1 MDKSTQHS
9 FSSVISINPYNNTY
23 FSGMSNILDEAFTPS
38 YVQNQFVI
46 SFLNTHSFIN
56 AKIEISKNIPQED
69 LTDAIFNKVYDE
81 LALDQ
86 AVEYQIQFIETFNTL
101 DLENRY
107 FNVFIVDPLII
118 TQTYQDAID
127 KLKYIDIIIPSPLLL
142 KSLYTKNLIQNNG
155 VHCFIYIQENDA
167 FVTIYHDKE
176 FVYAKSIKFSLKQM
190 HERFCELYGE
200 RVEYQDFI
208 NFISTQ
214 SLKETQSSYKSFVI
228 KLYKE
233 LFVNINDILTYLK
246 RAFDLEKIEHLYIGM
261 KIPSLTKLD
270 EMIESELNIK
280 ASDFAFDYGFQSNS
294 EHIEQMHA
302 LMHVYATLSPHE
314 RYESNFSTF
323 HRPPKFIKRESGKLI
338 MAVAAS
344 FAIAFAYP
352 ITYWVLSY
360 AQELQLNLLQ
370 QEYVDVHNIKIS
382 RETTIKNKEADKE
395 KALALLKK
403 EKDEYTDKKN
413 TLIKIHDVKVNYPM
427 KAQLISTLTKDLND
441 YDVQLETLN
450 YNEKESIKTLT
461 LNLVAEDDKKIT
473 KLVEHLTNMHQGV
486 FKFSLNYISYK
497 DDTKKYFSALK
508 VELL

>member
-23 FSGMSNILDEAFTPS
+23 FSGTSDVLNEALSPS
-38 YVQNQFVI
+38 YIKNQFVL

-118 TQTYQDAID
+118 
-127 KLKYIDIIIPSPLLL
+127 IPSPLLL
-142 KSLYTKNLIQNNG
+142 KSLYTKNLIQNSG

-214 SLKETQSSYKSFVI
+214 NLKETQSNYKSFII

-233 LFVNINDILTYLK
+233 LFANINDILTYLK
-246 RAFDLEKIEHLYIGM
+246 R
-261 KIPSLTKLD
+261 
-270 EMIESELNIK
+270 
-280 ASDFAFDYGFQSNS
+280 
-294 EHIEQMHA
+294 
-302 LMHVYATLSPHE
+302 
-314 RYESNFSTF
+314 
-323 HRPPKFIKRESGKLI
+323 
-338 MAVAAS
+338 
-344 FAIAFAYP
+344 
-352 ITYWVLSY
+352 
-360 AQELQLNLLQ
+360 
-370 QEYVDVHNIKIS
+370 
-382 RETTIKNKEADKE
+382 
-395 KALALLKK
+395 KK
-403 EKDEYTDKKN
+403 
-413 TLIKIHDVKVNYPM
+413 
-427 KAQLISTLTKDLND
+427 
-441 YDVQLETLN
+441 
-450 YNEKESIKTLT
+450 
-461 LNLVAEDDKKIT
+461 
-473 KLVEHLTNMHQGV
+473 
-486 FKFSLNYISYK
+486 
-497 DDTKKYFSALK
+497 
-508 VELL
+508 